1 MILEQE
7 KIKFLHILTR
17 INNRNNSG
25 VKLFTQSEL
34 AIHLKVSRKKMN
46 SFINGEIFDFWLLC
60 RYADLLGI
68 QINFKIK

>member
-17 INNRNNSG
+17 INNRNSSCG
-25 VKLFTQSEL
+25 KLFTQSEL

-60 RYADLLGI
+60 RYADLLGMG
-68 QINFKIK
+68 IKFNL